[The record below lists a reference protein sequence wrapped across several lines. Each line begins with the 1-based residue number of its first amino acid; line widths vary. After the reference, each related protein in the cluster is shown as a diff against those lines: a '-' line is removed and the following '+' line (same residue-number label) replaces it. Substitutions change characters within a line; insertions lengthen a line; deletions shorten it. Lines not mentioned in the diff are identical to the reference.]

1 MNTKEKL
8 ILLLDEI
15 VMSYKVSR
23 FIIEN
28 FDAEK
33 FVLCVDDFKEDIENR
48 FGKAV
53 FLKLKNAIS
62 IKNIEKTALE
72 LEKSEILALF
82 LGNEDYPKELL
93 KIQNP
98 PLVIYYVGDKSLLNK
113 PSIAI
118 VGTRKPTNY
127 GREVTRLFACELSKA
142 GLVTVSGLAYGLD
155 MEVAISTLEVK
166 GKTIAVLGG
175 GLDKIYPEQNT
186 NLARDIV
193 KNGGLLISL
202 YPPKRRPTKY
212 SFVERNAIISG
223 LSLGTVIIEAGESSG
238 TLNTANHTIEQG
250 KELFVVPANIT
261 SLSSVGSNKLI
272 EELPETFTISP
283 RRVLKVLG
291 FDENQEENQK
301 KIKEI
306 SVQEKVIL
314 EALYDG
320 ELDFDSLQEK
330 TKIESKSLISLL
342 TMMEI
347 SGLIKK
353 LPGNFYSL

>member
-15 VMSYKVSR
+15 MMSYKVSR
-23 FIIEN
+23 FVIEN

-33 FVLCVDDFKEDIENR
+33 FVLCVDNFKEDIENR

-186 NLARDIV
+186 NLA
-193 KNGGLLISL
+193 LLKMEDFLLVFIHL
-202 YPPKRRPTKY
+202 
-212 SFVERNAIISG
+212 
-223 LSLGTVIIEAGESSG
+223 
-238 TLNTANHTIEQG
+238 
-250 KELFVVPANIT
+250 KEDLQST
-261 SLSSVGSNKLI
+261 RL
-272 EELPETFTISP
+272 
-283 RRVLKVLG
+283 LK
-291 FDENQEENQK
+291 EMQ
-301 KIKEI
+301 
-306 SVQEKVIL
+306 
-314 EALYDG
+314 
-320 ELDFDSLQEK
+320 
-330 TKIESKSLISLL
+330 
-342 TMMEI
+342 
-347 SGLIKK
+347 
-353 LPGNFYSL
+353 